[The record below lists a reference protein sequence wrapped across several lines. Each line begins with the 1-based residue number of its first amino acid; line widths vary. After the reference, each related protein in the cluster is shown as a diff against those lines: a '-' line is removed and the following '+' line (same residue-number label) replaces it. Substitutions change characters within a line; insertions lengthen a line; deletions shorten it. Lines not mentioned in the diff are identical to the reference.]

1 MPVRLDLLSRKE
13 LDGTHVPLLLAM
25 DNIDEDPE
33 QPRREFDPES
43 LAELAETIKDRGVR
57 QPVSVRPNLEQPGR
71 FVLNFGARRLRASK
85 LAGETEIPAFVDI
98 PVDAYDQVIENEQRE
113 GLKPFELAEFVKRRL
128 ELGES
133 QTDIAR
139 QLGKS
144 QPYVAYICAL
154 VDAPPW
160 LVRVYEEGKCRGSS
174 DLYQLRRLHS
184 QAPAQVQEWIEQRET
199 IARTDLQQLRA
210 LLARAPEPVEPAC
223 APGGDVVA
231 AAAPSH
237 PGASVALKPAIAA
250 QSVARPPESS
260 AAAEVTLAMPSLA
273 VALGATPVMP
283 TAAGAMTTPAVAAP
297 KSDVSNDALTRK
309 ARRGLFATTGGDVV
323 EIVLDSVPDA
333 DGEVFVRTD
342 RTVAPWRVPAAS
354 LALLGFLRV
363 SEA

>member
-13 LDGTHVPLLLAM
+13 LDGTHVPLLLVM
-25 DNIDEDPE
+25 DKIDEDPD

-133 QTDIAR
+133 QTEIAR
-139 QLGKS
+139 LLGKS

-160 LVRVYEEGKCRGSS
+160 LVRVYEEGKCRGFAE
-174 DLYQLRRLHS
+174 LYQLRRLHA
-184 QAPAQVQEWIEQRET
+184 QAPRQVQEWIEQRET
-199 IARTDLQQLRA
+199 ITRTDLQHLKAA
-210 LLARAPEPVEPAC
+210 LAQAADAVQPVSA
-223 APGGDVVA
+223 AGDQVVA
-231 AAAPSH
+231 AAEPPQATGLGDSKPAPAPGNSTAPSEWSVATERANPVPGL
-237 PGASVALKPAIAA
+237 PGAVVATPAI
-250 QSVARPPESS
+250 PK
-260 AAAEVTLAMPSLA
+260 
-273 VALGATPVMP
+273 
-283 TAAGAMTTPAVAAP
+283 AAGAVTPFGVVSLLPDAGDAAC
-297 KSDVSNDALTRK
+297 ARK
-309 ARRGLFATTGGDVV
+309 AKRGLFAKTGEHVV

-333 DGEVFVRTD
+333 DGEVFVRTG
-342 RTVAPWRVPAAS
+342 RAAAPWRVSAAS
-354 LALLGFLRV
+354 LALLGFLPV
-363 SEA
+363 SET